1 MTAPINTHP
10 ALELFIGAARPETS
24 ALRAANDSEM
34 APQAVEIAQNGLG
47 QIRQLGVA
55 GKENRSIPHS
65 ARKERSR
72 RKAAKA
78 AQKSS

>member
-34 APQAVEIAQNGLG
+34 APQAIEIAQNGLG

-55 GKENRSIPHS
+55 G
-65 ARKERSR
+65 
-72 RKAAKA
+72 
-78 AQKSS
+78 